1 MHPGV
6 VEHCSDKNL
15 GEMPSG
21 QSDLNNSEA
30 GPITADEDFDKTEFI
45 RETGGFES
53 PRKSYPSP
61 TQSDKKKN
69 DEEKEVKGT
78 GKERD
83 STPGKYATFTKS
95 KQSMATPSPRQEM
108 LAREISKLQD
118 LMIKHEESYEEAI
131 QSRAEEVEVLRK
143 RLAELETGGGLG
155 QKLAKAEAEVAKL
168 KKELEESQVC
178 KRQLIMIME
187 EYEKT
192 IAQVVAKR
200 EEEKKEFESAKEVI
214 AGERDAALSH
224 LSNMEI
230 AFNDI
235 HQKYERCKAVI
246 DAFRQNEEAYKTSL
260 KENERTIRQQEESY
274 LRLKAHA
281 TEKLEEANGELER
294 LQSSHLSETARM
306 TAINR
311 KTEIRLK
318 SLEES
323 LEQKKREV
331 EELTKIC
338 DDLISKVE
346 RK

>member
-1 MHPGV
+1 M
-6 VEHCSDKNL
+6 NL
-15 GEMPSG
+15 PDMPSG
-21 QSDLNNSEA
+21 QTDLNKSEA
-30 GPITADEDFDKTEFI
+30 GPITADEDFDKSEFI
-45 RETGGFES
+45 RESGRFTTSNKNFSPPTEKPMNSEKLETKES
-53 PRKSYPSP
+53 TMK
-61 TQSDKKKN
+61 
-69 DEEKEVKGT
+69 EK
-78 GKERD
+78 D
-83 STPGKYATFTKS
+83 STPSKLSAVNKA
-95 KQSMATPSPRQEM
+95 KQSVGTPSPRQEI

-131 QSRAEEVEVLRK
+131 QSRSEEVENLRK
-143 RLAELETGGGLG
+143 RLAELETGNSLG
-155 QKLAKAEAEVAKL
+155 KKLADAQSQVDKL
-168 KKELEESQVC
+168 KKELEESLTC

-200 EEEKKEFESAKEVI
+200 EDEKKEFESAKEAI
-214 AGERDAALSH
+214 AAERDTALAH

-246 DAFRQNEEAYKTSL
+246 DAFKQNEDAYKTSL
-260 KENERTIRQQEESY
+260 LENERTIRQLEENY

-281 TEKLEEANGELER
+281 TEKLEEANAELER
-294 LQSSHLSETARM
+294 LQSSHVSDTAKM
-306 TAINR
+306 KAINR
-311 KTEIRLK
+311 KTEIRIK

-346 RK
+346 EK

>member
-6 VEHCSDKNL
+6 LDSTFQDNCLFD
-15 GEMPSG
+15 EMPSG
-21 QSDLNNSEA
+21 QSDLNSSEA
-30 GPITADEDFDKTEFI
+30 GPITADEDFDKSEFI

-53 PRKSYPSP
+53 PRKSYMS
-61 TQSDKKKN
+61 QSERKKN
-69 DEEKEVKGT
+69 DEEKEVSNV

-83 STPGKYATFTKS
+83 CSPGKYATFTRS
-95 KQSMATPSPRQEM
+95 KQPLATPSPRQEM

-131 QSRAEEVEVLRK
+131 QSRAEEVEALRK
-143 RLAELETGGGLG
+143 RLSELETGGGLG
-155 QKLAKAEAEVAKL
+155 DKLSKAEAEVAKL

-178 KRQLIMIME
+178 KKQLVMIME

-200 EEEKKEFESAKEVI
+200 EEEKKEFETVKEAI
-214 AGERDAALSH
+214 ASERDTALAH

-260 KENERTIRQQEESY
+260 KENEKTIRQQEENY

-281 TEKLEEANGELER
+281 TEKLEEANAELEK

-306 TAINR
+306 SAINR

-331 EELTKIC
+331 DELTKIC